1 MKILILEDE
10 IPAYEKLLNFIT
22 AEIPNAQIVG
32 WARSNIEAQSLLQTG
47 VAIDIIF
54 SDIELLDGISF
65 ETFEAVKVD
74 CPIIFCTGFDQY
86 VLKAFQTNGIAYLLK
101 PYSLDNFREAYT
113 KYETLFAKRISPS
126 IAPNVLNE
134 LKQMLQSDKRAYQRR
149 FTSKKKEGIKLLET
163 IAIVCFEANGDF
175 CLAYDLKG
183 SKHVINHSLG
193 EIENKVDPNFFFRI
207 NRSQLINIDFIDKI
221 DNHFKNKLSIS
232 MRHLTG
238 SFLTSSAKT
247 ADFRKWLER

>member
-22 AEIPNAQIVG
+22 TEIPNAQIVG
-32 WARSNIEAQSLLQTG
+32 WARSNTGAQSLLQKG
-47 VAIDIIF
+47 IAIDIIF
-54 SDIELLDGISF
+54 SDIELLDGTSF
-65 ETFEAVKVD
+65 ETFEAVKVR

-101 PYSLDNFREAYT
+101 PYTLDNFREAYT
-113 KYETLFAKRISPS
+113 KYQTLFAKSVSPS
-126 IAPNVLNE
+126 LAPNVLNE

-163 IAIVCFEANGDF
+163 TAIVCFEANGDF
-175 CLAYDLKG
+175 CLASDFKG

-193 EIENKVDPNFFFRI
+193 EIENKVDPNSFFRI